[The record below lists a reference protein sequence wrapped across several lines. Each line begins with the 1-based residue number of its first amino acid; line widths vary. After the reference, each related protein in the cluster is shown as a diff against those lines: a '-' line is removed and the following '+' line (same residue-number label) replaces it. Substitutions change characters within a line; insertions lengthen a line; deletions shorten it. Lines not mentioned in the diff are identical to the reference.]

1 MITAK
6 SCDRETGLPCTTAAE
21 GERAPASPLPREPDL
36 SGSTRDLTVSPGSE
50 FLRGQ
55 PSGHATWIEDP
66 AHRDQKV
73 LLVVDDE
80 PSVLTVMKLALEKS
94 GFRVVV
100 ADNGAEALAKF
111 EAMQDQIRVVITD
124 MAMPGMNGLDL
135 IRSIRKFGT
144 AVDIVATTGM
154 TTPDQMKAIR
164 EADVKHVLN
173 KPCGSHQ
180 MLELVRNLFSK
191 P

>member
-21 GERAPASPLPREPDL
+21 GERAPASLLPREPDL
-36 SGSTRDLTVSPGSE
+36 SGSTHDLTVSPGSE
-50 FLRGQ
+50 F
-55 PSGHATWIEDP
+55 PCGHATRIEDP
-66 AHRDQKV
+66 AHREQGV
-73 LLVVDDE
+73 ILVVDDE
-80 PSVLTVMKLALEKS
+80 PSVLTVLKIALEKS

-100 ADNGAEALAKF
+100 AGSGAEALAKF

-135 IRSIRKFGT
+135 IRSIREFGT

-180 MLELVRNLFSK
+180 MLELIRNLFST

>member
-1 MITAK
+1 MRTAK
-6 SCDRETGLPCTTAAE
+6 SCDRETGLPCPTAAE
-21 GERAPASPLPREPDL
+21 GESAPASLLRREPDL
-36 SGSTRDLTVSPGSE
+36 SGSTRDLTVSPGPE

-73 LLVVDDE
+73 ILVVDDE
-80 PSVLTVMKLALEKS
+80 PSVLTVLKIALEKS

-100 ADNGAEALAKF
+100 AGNGAEALAKF

-180 MLELVRNLFSK
+180 MLELIRNLFST